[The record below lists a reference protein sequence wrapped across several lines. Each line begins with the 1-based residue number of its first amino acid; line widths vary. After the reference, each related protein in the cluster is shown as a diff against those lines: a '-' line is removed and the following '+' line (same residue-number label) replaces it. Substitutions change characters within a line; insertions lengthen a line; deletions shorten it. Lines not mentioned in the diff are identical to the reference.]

1 MIKFEKVSKKFNNG
15 TTALSDIDFVIEEK
29 EFVFLTGPSG
39 AGKSTIIRLLIGDY
53 PPSTGSITFLDWEVN
68 KIPKKKLPHLRRKMG
83 IVFQELKLLMDRSV
97 FENVA
102 IALEVLGA
110 KDKEIKE
117 KVKETLEMVGL
128 GDDMDKFPLQLSG
141 GELQRTAIARAIIKK
156 PEILLADEPT
166 ADLDPA
172 TSWEIIRLLSE
183 INKMGTTVIMATHNL
198 EIVNALGKRVM
209 SLDKGKII
217 KDEEKG
223 KYKTD

>member
-15 TTALSDIDFVIEEK
+15 TTALSEVDFEIKEK

-53 PPSTGSITFLDWEVN
+53 LPTSGSVKFLDWEVN
-68 KIPKKKLPHLRRKMG
+68 KIPPKKLPHMRRKMG

-128 GDDMDKFPLQLSG
+128 GDDMEKYPLQLSG

-156 PEILLADEPT
+156 PDILLADEPT

-172 TSWEIIRLLSE
+172 TSWEIIRLLNE

-223 KYKTD
+223 KYNTG